1 MQPNL
6 KNQKELVKRIRE
18 NGSIPRPMWKY
29 KLTVD
34 GNVMGEMYSEPMSEV
49 DARIFCK
56 QYAKDQGI
64 SSLGVNIERVINK
77 MKYTVLPHYGKVS

>member
-1 MQPNL
+1 MPRNL

-18 NGSIPRPMWKY
+18 NGRIARPLWKY
-29 KLTVD
+29 HLTVD

-56 QYAKDQGI
+56 QYAQDQGI
-64 SSLGVNIERVINK
+64 SSLGVNIERVVNK